1 MTYAECPNCDQMV
14 LVGPKPRIGQ
24 KVECKNCKTMLEV
37 SWLDPLELDWP
48 YRPSSSD
55 HDGYDDDFEEDDFEY
70 EEEDYDY
77 NYDDED

>member
-1 MTYAECPNCDQMV
+1 MV

-48 YRPSSSD
+48 YKPDKSD
-55 HDGYDDDFEEDDFEY
+55 LEGYDDYEDDDYEY
-70 EEEDYDY
+70 EEEEYEDYDDEYDYDY
-77 NYDDED
+77 GEED